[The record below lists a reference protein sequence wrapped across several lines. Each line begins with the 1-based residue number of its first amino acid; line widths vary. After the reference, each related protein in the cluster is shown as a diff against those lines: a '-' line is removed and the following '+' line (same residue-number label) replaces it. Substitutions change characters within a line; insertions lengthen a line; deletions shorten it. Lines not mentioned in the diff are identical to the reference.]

1 MVRLR
6 SLRAKQLGL
15 GEGGQEN
22 ENEVY
27 WKKSTR
33 TWEYHR
39 KRSMVRSVVNRVIGC
54 GWLCL
59 AVSAFGC
66 NSLLLKFLMDA
77 LFYKLFYSKYCTT
90 KSLII
95 QSEIG
100 YRFFFGGGG
109 EGGEGVGVRGVG
121 VTLNID
127 YLDSAFED
135 TLKAFDDYKNK

>member
-1 MVRLR
+1 MIRLR

-54 GWLCL
+54 GLLCL

-66 NSLLLKFLMDA
+66 NSLLLTFLMDA

-100 YRFFFGGGG
+100 YRFFFFL
-109 EGGEGVGVRGVG
+109 GVGVGG
-121 VTLNID
+121 
-127 YLDSAFED
+127 DSKYWLLGLCIWGYTEGFRW
-135 TLKAFDDYKNK
+135 L